1 MKKLLALFGVTA
13 ALPFFTQAQVSFTGT
28 YIENFDTIGASGT
41 TYPAGW
47 NGLRYAGTTASGPL
61 TLGVTTGSTTTGGLY
76 NVGAS
81 GDTDRAL
88 GTLSSGT
95 TISRFGLQLVNNSGA
110 TVNQIIFS
118 GVSEQWRTGTSAT
131 ANETVTFEYSINATD
146 INDPGATFVPLST
159 MDLTEIQT
167 ASTTGG
173 AIDGNNAANQIVI
186 SGTISSA
193 SWADGAAL
201 TIRWSDHD
209 DGGSDGLYAL
219 DNFSMTAVPEPS
231 ALALL
236 GLGAIGLLARRFR
249 R

>member
-1 MKKLLALFGVTA
+1 MQTA
-13 ALPFFTQAQVSFTGT
+13 GHVDQ
-28 YIENFDTIGASGT
+28 
-41 TYPAGW
+41 
-47 NGLRYAGTTASGPL
+47 
-61 TLGVTTGSTTTGGLY
+61 
-76 NVGAS
+76 
-81 GDTDRAL
+81 
-88 GTLSSGT
+88 
-95 TISRFGLQLVNNSGA
+95 QLVNNSGA

-131 ANETVTFEYSINATD
+131 ANETVTFEYSFNATD

-167 ASTTGG
+167 ASTSGG
-173 AIDGNNAANQIVI
+173 AIDGNNAANPIFI

-219 DNFSMTAVPEPS
+219 DNFRMTAVPEPS